1 MAFHKTASIA
11 MTSMIGL
18 YVRQLKA
25 LFTLQNIRFVI
36 FTGKHYN
43 IHFLKKSENY
53 TFRHGHSN

>member
-18 YVRQLKA
+18 KVRQLKA
-25 LFTLQNIRFVI
+25 LFTLQIVRFVI

-43 IHFLKKSENY
+43 IHFLKKI
-53 TFRHGHSN
+53 